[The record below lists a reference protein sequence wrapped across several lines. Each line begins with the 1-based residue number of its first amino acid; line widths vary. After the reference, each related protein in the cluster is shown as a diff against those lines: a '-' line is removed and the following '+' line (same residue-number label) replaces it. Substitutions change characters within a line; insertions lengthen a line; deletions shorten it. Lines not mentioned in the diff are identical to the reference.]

1 LEGGDG
7 GQGFRNDV
15 LRVGDCD
22 VFGALWES
30 RFEHVNINAS
40 GMVTTRNVTTI
51 VAVADEAIFF
61 VGEYYPARVDAI
73 CTGKKN
79 TELARLC

>member
-1 LEGGDG
+1 MVGRAFVMMSLGLVTVMFLE
-7 GQGFRNDV
+7 
-15 LRVGDCD
+15 L
-22 VFGALWES
+22 FGNPDLS
-30 RFEHVNINAS
+30 MLTNINAS

-51 VAVADEAIFF
+51 VALADEAIFF